1 MAPAPAAAGAGT
13 GAELGKVPVGWVG
26 EVARRWVAVLRVP
39 DSAVL
44 RLFGKVVRR
53 VKPED
58 FFAEGGD
65 TGAAAAAGAEG
76 LSSGAPS
83 GGGGLADSLMGSGGG
98 GVGGLLGMG
107 GASSK
112 RGRKRGGRGGR
123 GGGDAEASPRDA
135 LAAAVSQFLD
145 VLAPAEDAAGVAA
158 EGATAPPP
166 GDAAAVSYEPG
177 VAAALPDLDPTAE
190 FSDAANVD
198 LFQAAGA
205 AVARWQAV
213 QELRGAAS
221 SASFSRAWSLVA
233 RRARLLRQ
241 LRLLRRRVSDESLR
255 LFPELRS
262 MSGVLQRLAY
272 VRKVDGPV
280 LASDGADLATEAAAG
295 SPALEDGEPAEPD
308 ADLSS
313 LVVELKGRVACEVQ
327 SAHALVLTELIF
339 EGVMAPLEP
348 EEVAALLSAFICQ
361 EKAGEALDSATLSP
375 SLEKACARAQEI
387 ALAVGHVQQ
396 SCGLPGDAVTFVD
409 QTLNFGLLQVVL
421 EWARG
426 TPFAAITPLAPRVQE
441 GSIVRTITR
450 LDNTCREVRAAAR
463 IIGDPQLFKKA
474 EAASAAIKRDIV
486 FAASL
491 YIA

>member
-1 MAPAPAAAGAGT
+1 
-13 GAELGKVPVGWVG
+13 
-26 EVARRWVAVLRVP
+26 
-39 DSAVL
+39 
-44 RLFGKVVRR
+44 
-53 VKPED
+53 
-58 FFAEGGD
+58 
-65 TGAAAAAGAEG
+65 
-76 LSSGAPS
+76 
-83 GGGGLADSLMGSGGG
+83 
-98 GVGGLLGMG
+98 
-107 GASSK
+107 
-112 RGRKRGGRGGR
+112 
-123 GGGDAEASPRDA
+123 
-135 LAAAVSQFLD
+135 
-145 VLAPAEDAAGVAA
+145 
-158 EGATAPPP
+158 
-166 GDAAAVSYEPG
+166 
-177 VAAALPDLDPTAE
+177 
-190 FSDAANVD
+190 
-198 LFQAAGA
+198 
-205 AVARWQAV
+205 
-213 QELRGAAS
+213 
-221 SASFSRAWSLVA
+221 
-233 RRARLLRQ
+233 
-241 LRLLRRRVSDESLR
+241 
-255 LFPELRS
+255 
-262 MSGVLQRLAY
+262 
-272 VRKVDGPV
+272 
-280 LASDGADLATEAAAG
+280 
-295 SPALEDGEPAEPD
+295 
-308 ADLSS
+308 
-313 LVVELKGRVACEVQ
+313 CEVQ